1 MITIG
6 GTELNKIF
14 ALIFTV
20 ISLLLGSGRSPVN
33 AEYVEIGSY
42 PQSRVSSPEIISAL
56 ENQPDEWKTFGY
68 FSGNGSEGSAV
79 QSDFMRYADVEL
91 NGKKYRAVVFDKY
104 RPMKTCGTH
113 SSETYQDDNGYEPNT
128 VYWFEY
134 EPLKWRSV
142 DKEKG
147 LLMCESIID
156 SQPFSN
162 TIYKI
167 GGAYYSDRQG
177 KNLAHD
183 YAESSIRRWLN
194 EDFYNTAFSDDEKE
208 KISVNACNQ
217 QYFPRVKEHGEM
229 TVYDKVFMLSRTEA
243 TDSEYGFS
251 SMNTADRMRRGI
263 ATDYA
268 ECQGI
273 HVCEIGF
280 GHKGNSCWWMRAPG
294 FHSKR
299 VNKVF
304 YDGYCSVDSY
314 YEVTLTDIGVR
325 PCIIYK

>member
-6 GTELNKIF
+6 GPEFNKIF

-113 SSETYQDDNGYEPNT
+113 SSGTYQDDNGYEPNT

-177 KNLAHD
+177 KNPAH
-183 YAESSIRRWLN
+183 
-194 EDFYNTAFSDDEKE
+194 
-208 KISVNACNQ
+208 
-217 QYFPRVKEHGEM
+217 
-229 TVYDKVFMLSRTEA
+229 
-243 TDSEYGFS
+243 
-251 SMNTADRMRRGI
+251 
-263 ATDYA
+263 DYA

-325 PCIIYK
+325 PCIICK